1 MKDLSQSLRNPRPKL
16 PVEPKVSALL
26 EDTLAPLRNI
36 QNNIIRGIVIKGKI
50 LILQKELAKLG
61 GTPPKYDP
69 NRPAVNYERIQHIIE
84 TVLKMNSPTA
94 SPPKA
99 TMNRNEAAAYL
110 GESVWTLDK
119 LRKRGLVKACGGTR
133 HPKYTKTELDR
144 YLRDNSF

>member
-1 MKDLSQSLRNPRPKL
+1 MTDERERRRQKWKARREAELDEFRKIKNPDLRR
-16 PVEPKVSALL
+16 
-26 EDTLAPLRNI
+26 
-36 QNNIIRGIVIKGKI
+36 IILKGKI
-50 LILQKELAKLG
+50 LILQQELVRQG

-69 NRPAVNYERIQHIIE
+69 DKPPVSYARIEHIIQ
-84 TVLKMNSPTA
+84 TA
-94 SPPKA
+94 LRAQSSKPQPVKA
-99 TMNRNEAAAYL
+99 TMNRNKAAAYL